1 MGNEIKR
8 LEAALRALGYR
19 LHRGE
24 GEARAN
30 DSEWLEALLDAA
42 AEEMENADV

>member
-1 MGNEIKR
+1 MIDKIKK
-8 LEAALRALGYR
+8 LEAALRALGYL

-30 DSEWLEALLDAA
+30 DSEWLEALKEA
-42 AEEMENADV
+42 MNHV